1 MALFSK
7 PFNLDRTVRLTLGII
22 VLVVLALLI
31 DKLSG
36 VLLPFFA
43 AWLVAYM
50 LNPIVDFVQYKL
62 KVQNRLASV
71 LIVLLL
77 LIGVVAGVVAL
88 AANSVQSE
96 IQKMHL
102 MTQQYLQSS
111 TAAETPPIVQEY
123 LRKLFNSIDLP
134 ALMDF
139 GNLENLLDYVI
150 PKAFD
155 IVSSSLQY
163 IAGLVVVFFFVLY
176 MFFIMNDFH
185 TLSREWI
192 NLVPKKYRLFAKQMV
207 HDLAQGMDTYFRRQ
221 ALISLIVG
229 ILFSI
234 GFAILGLPMSVAM
247 GMLVGLLNMIP
258 YMHTLGII
266 PPIIVALVQSSQ
278 GGTGFWMMVIWII
291 VVFCVIQVILD
302 GFLTPKIMGQ
312 ATGLRPAVILLS
324 LTVWGA
330 LLGIT
335 GMIIALPVTTMLTSY
350 YRHYIIN
357 QGTVEEMADET
368 DRKQSGKPARKP

>member
-7 PFNLDRTVRLTLGII
+7 PFNLDRTVRLTLGMI
-22 VLVVLALLI
+22 VLVVSALLI
-31 DKLSG
+31 DRLSG

-62 KVQNRLASV
+62 KVKNRLASV

-185 TLSREWI
+185 TLSQEWI

-368 DRKQSGKPARKP
+368 GRNQPGKPIRKS

>member
-22 VLVVLALLI
+22 VLVVSALLI
-31 DKLSG
+31 DRLSG

-62 KVQNRLASV
+62 KVKNRLASV

-185 TLSREWI
+185 TLSQEWI

-278 GGTGFWMMVIWII
+278 GGSGFWMMVIWII

>member
-7 PFNLDRTVRLTLGII
+7 PFNLDRTVRLTLGMI
-22 VLVVLALLI
+22 VLVVSALLI
-31 DKLSG
+31 DRLSG

-62 KVQNRLASV
+62 KVKNRLASV

-185 TLSREWI
+185 TLSQEWI

-368 DRKQSGKPARKP
+368 GRNQPGKPTRKS

>member
-1 MALFSK
+1 MTLFSK
-7 PFNLDRTVRLTLGII
+7 PFNLDRTVRLTLGMI

-31 DKLSG
+31 DRLSG

-62 KVQNRLASV
+62 KVKNRLASV

-185 TLSREWI
+185 TLSQEWI

-278 GGTGFWMMVIWII
+278 GGSGFWMMVIWII

-368 DRKQSGKPARKP
+368 GRNRPGKPIRKP

>member
-7 PFNLDRTVRLTLGII
+7 PFNLDRTVRLTLGMI
-22 VLVVLALLI
+22 VLVVSALLI
-31 DKLSG
+31 DRLSD

-62 KVQNRLASV
+62 KVKNRLASV

-185 TLSREWI
+185 TLSQEWI

-368 DRKQSGKPARKP
+368 GRNQPGKPARKP

>member
-7 PFNLDRTVRLTLGII
+7 PFNLDRTVRLSLGII
-22 VLVVLALLI
+22 LFVILILLI

-50 LNPIVDFVQYKL
+50 LNPIVDFIQFRL
-62 KVQNRLASV
+62 KVKNRLVSV
-71 LIVLLL
+71 LIVLFS
-77 LIGVVAGVVAL
+77 LIGIIAGVIAL

-96 IQKMHL
+96 IQRMHI
-102 MTQQYLQSS
+102 MTQSYLQST
-111 TAAETPPIVQEY
+111 TAADTPPIVKEY
-123 LRKLFNSIDLP
+123 MRRLLDSIDLP
-134 ALMDF
+134 ALADMS
-139 GNLENLLDYVI
+139 NLEKLLDYI
-150 PKAFD
+150 LPKAFD
-155 IVSSSLQY
+155 IVSTSLQY
-163 IAGLVVVFFFVLY
+163 VAGLVVIFFFILY

-185 TLSREWI
+185 QLSKEWI
-192 NLVPKKYRLFAKQMV
+192 NLIPKKYRPFSKQMV
-207 HDLAQGMDTYFRRQ
+207 SDLANGMDTYFRRQ

-229 ILFSI
+229 VLFSI
-234 GFAILGLPMSVAM
+234 GFAILGLPMSIAM
-247 GMLVGLLNMIP
+247 GMLVGVLNMIP

-266 PPIIVALVQSSQ
+266 PPMIVAMVQSAQSD
-278 GGTGFWMMVIWII
+278 TSFWMMALWII
-291 VVFCVIQVILD
+291 VVFCIVQIILD

-324 LTVWGA
+324 LTIWGA

-335 GMIIALPVTTMLTSY
+335 GMIIALPITTMLTSY

-357 QGTVEEMADET
+357 ENSITET
-368 DRKQSGKPARKP
+368 YKDKIESNDSK

>member
-7 PFNLDRTVRLTLGII
+7 PFNLDRTVRLTLGMI

-31 DKLSG
+31 DRLSG

-62 KVQNRLASV
+62 KVKNRLASV

-185 TLSREWI
+185 TLSQEWI

-368 DRKQSGKPARKP
+368 GRNRPGKPIRKS

>member
-22 VLVVLALLI
+22 VLVVSALLI
-31 DKLSG
+31 DRLSG

-62 KVQNRLASV
+62 KVKNRLASV

-185 TLSREWI
+185 TLSQEWI

-368 DRKQSGKPARKP
+368 DRKQSGKTARKP

>member
-7 PFNLDRTVRLTLGII
+7 PFNLDRTVRLTLGMI
-22 VLVVLALLI
+22 VLVVSALLI
-31 DKLSG
+31 DRLSG

-62 KVQNRLASV
+62 KVKNRLASV

-185 TLSREWI
+185 TLSQEWI

-368 DRKQSGKPARKP
+368 GRNRPGKPIRKS

>member
-7 PFNLDRTVRLTLGII
+7 PFNLDRTVRLTLGMI
-22 VLVVLALLI
+22 VLVVSALLI
-31 DKLSG
+31 DRLSG

-62 KVQNRLASV
+62 KVKNRLASV

-185 TLSREWI
+185 TLSQEWI

-278 GGTGFWMMVIWII
+278 EGTGFWMMVIWII

-368 DRKQSGKPARKP
+368 GRNQPGKPIRKS

>member
-7 PFNLDRTVRLTLGII
+7 PFNLDRTVRLALGII
-22 VLVVLALLI
+22 LLVILILLI

-50 LNPIVDFVQYKL
+50 LNPIVDFIQFRL
-62 KVQNRLASV
+62 KVKNRLASV
-71 LIVLLL
+71 LIVLFS
-77 LIGVVAGVVAL
+77 LIGIIVGIIAL

-96 IQKMHL
+96 IQRMHV
-102 MTQQYLQSS
+102 MTQSYLQST
-111 TAAETPPIVQEY
+111 TAADTPPIVKEY
-123 LRKLFNSIDLP
+123 MRLLLDSINLP
-134 ALMDF
+134 ALADM
-139 GNLENLLDYVI
+139 GNLEKILNYVL

-163 IAGLVVVFFFVLY
+163 VAGLVVIFFFLLY

-185 TLSREWI
+185 QLSKDWI
-192 NLVPKKYRLFAKQMV
+192 KLVPKKHRPFSKQMV
-207 HDLAQGMDTYFRRQ
+207 RDLASGMDTYFRRQ

-266 PPIIVALVQSSQ
+266 PPMIVALVQSAQSD
-278 GGTGFWMMVIWII
+278 TSFWMMALWII
-291 VVFCVIQVILD
+291 VVFCIVQIILD

-324 LTVWGA
+324 LTIWGA

-335 GMIIALPVTTMLTSY
+335 GMIIALPITTMLTSY
-350 YRHYIIN
+350 YRRYIIN
-357 QGTVEEMADET
+357 DESIT
-368 DRKQSGKPARKP
+368 EPSTNHKASIDSE